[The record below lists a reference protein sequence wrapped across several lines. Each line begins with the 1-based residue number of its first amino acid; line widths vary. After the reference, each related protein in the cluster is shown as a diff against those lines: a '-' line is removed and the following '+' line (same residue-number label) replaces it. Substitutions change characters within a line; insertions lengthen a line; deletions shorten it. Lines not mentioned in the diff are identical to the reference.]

1 MTALRIR
8 PATARDAPALA
19 AILNPIVRA
28 GGTTAMEVELSE
40 AEVAAG
46 FVAGPAVLSCLAAE
60 GAEGRLHGFQTLAR
74 HPELPEDWADIAT
87 FAGPAPRPSGVG
99 AALFAATR
107 ATAARLGLAA
117 INATIRADNARGLA
131 YYARMGFETYAVAP
145 AVPLADGTAVDRISK
160 RVRL

>member
-1 MTALRIR
+1 MSALRIR
-8 PATARDAPALA
+8 EATTRDAPALA

-40 AEVAAG
+40 AEIAEAVVARA
-46 FVAGPAVLSCLAAE
+46 LSCLAAE

-74 HPELPEDWADIAT
+74 HPELPGDWADIAT

-107 ATAARLGLAA
+107 AAAARLGLAA

-145 AVPLADGTAVDRISK
+145 AVPLADGTPIDRISK
-160 RVRL
+160 RFRL